1 MEALLKGSNI
11 DLQKGGTNMVTKEKK
26 QNAAKHSDYLIWVVS
41 CVILAWIVFLG
52 LVTQA
57 R

>member
-26 QNAAKHSDYLIWVVS
+26 QNAAKHSDYLIWVVRAGLAKLDS
-41 CVILAWIVFLG
+41 CISG
-52 LVTQA
+52 LTALQ
-57 R
+57 